1 MNDTS
6 PKMTAYYD
14 RMIMERS
21 PQERLR
27 MGCSMFDT
35 AKQIVHS
42 AIISSVF
49 TKQNRQEVF
58 LRFYGHD
65 FNEQEKN
72 KILESL
78 TD

>member
-6 PKMTAYYD
+6 PKITAYYD

-21 PQERLR
+21 PQDRLR

-35 AKQIVHS
+35 AKQI
-42 AIISSVF
+42 IISSAF
-49 TKQNRQEVF
+49 TKQNRKDLF
-58 LRFYGHD
+58 LRFYDHD